1 MPVIPTFPGVYVEEI
16 SSGVRTITG
25 VSTSVTAIVGSAGR
39 GPINEAVRLL
49 SYSDFE
55 RRFGGL
61 SADSDMSYAVR
72 QFFLNGGSEAWVVR
86 LAKNAGAA
94 RLVLQSKA
102 PADVLEITAL
112 DEGFSGNNI
121 EVRID
126 YKTINSASTFNLT
139 LYYSTPNA
147 PEEERIEVFQ
157 NLSMNSKDARYVKDV
172 VNGASQLVRVE
183 RMATQT
189 VLDGL
194 GAGISKSGDL
204 SDALSGTLQEVL
216 KIKDANHDQFQVAV
230 NGSTPVAIQIVDA
243 DLVGIAD
250 AAAWLAALCNAIA
263 AKVTAAA
270 AVNPLVAG
278 FTCAPDGNRILMTSG
293 VAGESSSVRVL
304 SGARNDLSARLK
316 LGTSNGGVESDAAA
330 ELRPVEMPDYGV
342 LKGGVLAASDVP
354 AGPPNAIPSATHNSF
369 KISLDSDTP
378 RDVPLGD
385 LAASGSA
392 LKDRLE
398 NLADRI
404 QTAVRAF
411 KLAKLAYSDF
421 TATVSSS
428 GDRIVLSSG
437 SRGAGSSVVVNAAD
451 SHDIAGN
458 LKLLADAK
466 GTPAQNE
473 MLKGGAESPYTEAEA
488 YNLFIADRS
497 LRKGIYALESVDLF
511 NILCLPGVSDAGILQ
526 DAAAYCAER
535 RAFLLVDPPKTTT
548 KPDAMGDL
556 ATGSLLPKS
565 KNAAVYYPWIKI
577 ADPLNGGKL
586 RDVAPSGTIAGLY
599 ARTDSNRGIWKAPAG
614 TEATLVGV
622 QGVAY
627 LLTDGENGTLNP
639 LGVNCI
645 RSFPVFGTI
654 SWGARTLR
662 GADQMADEWK
672 YVPVRRTALYLEESL
687 YRGLKW
693 VVFEPNDE
701 PLWAQIRL
709 NVGAFMQTLFRQGA
723 FAGKTPREAYF
734 VKCDRET
741 TTQNDVN
748 LGIVNILVGFAPL
761 KPAEF
766 VFIKLQ
772 QMAGQIEV

>member
-1 MPVIPTFPGVYVEEI
+1 MPVIPTYPGVYVEEI

-25 VSTSVTAIVGSAGR
+25 VSTSVTALVGSAGR

-61 SADSDMSYAVR
+61 SADSEMSYAVR

-86 LAKNAGAA
+86 LAKNAGPAG
-94 RLVLQSKA
+94 LVQQNEASK
-102 PADVLEITAL
+102 DVLKITAL
-112 DEGFSGNNI
+112 DEGFSGNTI
-121 EVRID
+121 EVRIGYD
-126 YKTINSASTFNLT
+126 PNSSASTFSLT
-139 LYYSTPNA
+139 LNSSPKP
-147 PEEERIEVFQ
+147 PEEKRIEVFKS
-157 NLSMNSKDARYVKDV
+157 LSMNSKDARYVEDV

-183 RMATQT
+183 RVAAPA
-189 VLDGL
+189 VLAAL
-194 GAGISKSGDL
+194 GAGTSLSGDL
-204 SDALSGTLQEVL
+204 VSGGALQDVVML
-216 KIKDANHDQFQVAV
+216 KDANHDQFQVAV

-243 DLVGIAD
+243 DLIGAD
-250 AAAWLAALCNAIA
+250 PAARLAALCNAIA
-263 AKVTAAA
+263 AKVNAAA
-270 AVNPLVAG
+270 GTNPLVAG
-278 FTCAPDGNRILMTSG
+278 FTCAPDGNRIRMTSG

-304 SGARNDLSARLK
+304 PGARNDLSARLK

-330 ELRPVEMPDYGV
+330 TLRPVEMPDHGV
-342 LKGGVLAASDVP
+342 LTGGVLTAGDVP
-354 AGPPNAIPSATHNSF
+354 ASGANAIPSATHNSF
-369 KISLDSDTP
+369 KISLDGDTP
-378 RDVPLGD
+378 RPVTLGD
-385 LAASGSA
+385 LAASGDFSA
-392 LKDRLE
+392 RLGDIA
-398 NLADRI
+398 NRI
-404 QTAVRAF
+404 QVEVRKLLAAKTAYA
-411 KLAKLAYSDF
+411 DF
-421 TATVSSS
+421 TATVS
-428 GDRIVLSSG
+428 GDKRLVLSSG
-437 SRGAGSSVVVNAAD
+437 ERGVGSSVVISAAD
-451 SHDIAGN
+451 SNDIAGT
-458 LKLLADAK
+458 LKLLADATFSSPK
-466 GTPAQNE
+466 NAMLENGT
-473 MLKGGAESPYTEAEA
+473 ESPYTEAEA

-548 KPDAMGDL
+548 KPDAMGAL

-614 TEATLVGV
+614 TEATLVGA

-627 LLTDGENGTLNP
+627 PLTDGENGTLNP

-693 VVFEPNDE
+693 VVFEPNDG

-734 VKCDRET
+734 VKCDGET

-748 LGIVNILVGFAPL
+748 LGIVNILIGFAPL

>member
-1 MPVIPTFPGVYVEEI
+1 MPVNPTFPGVYVEEI

-49 SYSDFE
+49 SFSDFE

-86 LAKNAGAA
+86 LAKNAGPAG
-94 RLVLQSKA
+94 LVLQNEASK
-102 PADVLEITAL
+102 DVLKITAL

-139 LYYSTPNA
+139 LNYSPPNA
-147 PEEERIEVFQ
+147 QEEKRIEVFQ
-157 NLSMNSKDARYVKDV
+157 NLSMNSKDGRYVEDV
-172 VNGASQLVRVE
+172 VNVASQLVRVE
-183 RMATQT
+183 RVATQT

-194 GAGISKSGDL
+194 GAGISKSGEL
-204 SDALSGTLQEVL
+204 SDALSGTLQDVL

-230 NGSTPVAIQIVDA
+230 NGSTPVTIQIVDA
-243 DLVGIAD
+243 DLVGLAD

-278 FTCAPDGNRILMTSG
+278 FTCAPDGNRIRMTSG
-293 VAGESSSVRVL
+293 GTGESSSVRVL
-304 SGARNDLSARLK
+304 PGARNDLSARLK
-316 LGTSNGGVESDAAA
+316 LGTANGGVESDAAA
-330 ELRPVEMPDYGV
+330 ALRPVEMPDHGV
-342 LKGGVLAASDVP
+342 LTGGVLAASDVP
-354 AGPPNAIPSATHNSF
+354 DGTPNAIPSATHNSF
-369 KISLDSDTP
+369 KISLDGDTP
-378 RDVPLGD
+378 RNVL
-385 LAASGSA
+385 LASSAASGSV
-392 LKDRLE
+392 LKDRLD

-404 QTAVRAF
+404 QTAVRA
-411 KLAKLAYSDF
+411 LNDKLAYRDF
-421 TATVSSS
+421 TATAS
-428 GDRIVLSSG
+428 GSNRLVLSSG
-437 SRGAGSSVVVNAAD
+437 SRGDGSSVVVNEAD
-451 SHDIAGN
+451 SNGIAGT
-458 LKLLADAK
+458 LKLLADAT
-466 GTPAQNE
+466 GTPAQNT
-473 MLKGGAESPYTEAEA
+473 MLKDGTESPYTEADA
-488 YNLFIADRS
+488 YNLFIANRS

-526 DAAAYCAER
+526 DAVAYCDER
-535 RAFLLVDPPKTTT
+535 RAFLIVDPPKNTT
-548 KPDAMGDL
+548 KPDAMGAL
-556 ATGSLLPKS
+556 ATGSSLPKS
-565 KNAAVYYPWIKI
+565 KNAAVYYPWIRI

-586 RDVAPSGTIAGLY
+586 RDTAPSGTIAGLY

-614 TEATLVGV
+614 TEATLVGA

-627 LLTDGENGTLNP
+627 PLTDGENGTLNP

-662 GADQMADEWK
+662 GADQLADEWK
-672 YVPVRRTALYLEESL
+672 YVPVRRTALFLEESL
-687 YRGLKW
+687 YRGLQW

-772 QMAGQIEV
+772 QLAGQIEV